1 MKSIYSI
8 FLFSILVYFAQ
19 AQKTST
25 PSPDERLIE
34 AYGPDYINTLQTE
47 NPYLIK
53 RWNFYLDNAFFITDK
68 NADKVFTDQ
77 TISIADINE
86 INILK
91 LEKEQKMTRS
101 WDLPIAYQIE
111 NTNKLLIYHSGKEF
125 NKKLKAYLKQ

>member
-1 MKSIYSI
+1 M
-8 FLFSILVYFAQ
+8 FSILTFFAQ
-19 AQKTST
+19 AQKTAT
-25 PSPDERLIE
+25 PAADERLIE
-34 AYGPDYINTLQTE
+34 AYGPEYINTLQTE
-47 NPYLIK
+47 NPFLIK
-53 RWNFYLDNAFFITDK
+53 RWNFYLDNAFIITEANPDK
-68 NADKVFTDQ
+68 KIAKKS
-77 TISIADINE
+77 ISIADLDK